1 MSRASS
7 LYPIG
12 DVLVRGENLDE
23 SNLYPIGYVPVSG
36 ENPDSEST
44 GSWSPV
50 NPTQDSFL
58 KKYFPGVRGALSM
71 IKDEISGIVSR
82 SADEIND
89 FLASRGFS
97 MKLEPFGP
105 DSIGFASVLDLVV
118 EWMTEGTR
126 TLVRSVTS
134 GRDFTAVRLTDG
146 VRFCRSDNHTHPIAL
161 IATKSGDLVAMT
173 KLDSV
178 PNGAFALEELAGQL
192 TRDAYQVFNEF
203 GAVVFPMV
211 NLDRDFDVS
220 WLLGMELNGD
230 PITQAIGQVKLR
242 MNAKGARAQA
252 AVAIVVTRSMPP
264 RTFED
269 MVIDGQFLV
278 WFIRPEFDSEQQ
290 YVPLFVAHVTE
301 EDWADPGDLSVA
313 NG

>member
-7 LYPIG
+7 MYPIG
-12 DVLVRGENLDE
+12 DVLVRGENLDA
-23 SNLYPIGYVPVSG
+23 SNLYSIGYVPVSG
-36 ENPDSEST
+36 ENLVSEST
-44 GSWSPV
+44 GSWSSV

-58 KKYFPGVRGALSM
+58 TKYFPGVRAALSK
-71 IKDEISGIVSR
+71 IREISGIVSR
-82 SADEIND
+82 SADEINS

-97 MKLEPFGP
+97 MKLKPFGA

-134 GRDFTAVRLTDG
+134 GREFTAVRLTDG

-173 KLDSV
+173 KLDSI
-178 PNGAFALEELAGQL
+178 PNGEFALEELAGQL
-192 TRDAYQVFNEF
+192 TRDAYQVYNEF

-211 NLDRDFDVS
+211 NLNRNFDVS

-242 MNAKGARAQA
+242 MNEKGARAQA
-252 AVAIVVTRSMPP
+252 AVAIVVTRSMSP

-269 MVIDGQFLV
+269 MVIDGAFLI
-278 WFIRPEFDSEQQ
+278 WFIRQEFDSEQQ

-313 NG
+313 